1 MDIVQIKISNIADSL
16 KMDVRWGNGS
26 ALLENVNYRTMMTG
40 GGNAGV

>member
-26 ALLENVNYRTMMTG
+26 ALLENANYRTTMTG